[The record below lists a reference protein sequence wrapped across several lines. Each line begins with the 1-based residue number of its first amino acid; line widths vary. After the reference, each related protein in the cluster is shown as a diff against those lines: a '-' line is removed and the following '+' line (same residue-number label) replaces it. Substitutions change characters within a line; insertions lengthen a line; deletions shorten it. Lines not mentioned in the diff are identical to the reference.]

1 MLKLTQWRKTVAAL
15 LLIASFLAQL
25 PGAPFEPSVVSAAP
39 SQDPDEEIV
48 YIDSSGFIRVLDTR
62 VTGNNPQVQWVSPDG
77 GWRDFALAD
86 VDGDGDMEIV
96 AIGGGLSDGKLAVFD
111 PVVASGAVNP
121 DQTINGIPWDTL
133 YRVEVPGSP
142 QLVASGNFDE
152 NIPGDEII
160 YVYEMRPEDR
170 PNPDDR
176 MRLVGLKSDSPT
188 PTGRG
193 WEEHFSARYKENW
206 NNIAVGNLDNRGT
219 DEFALVAEDNNNMQV
234 FRVDG
239 GLRRIFSYG
248 SDSRPPKAAAI
259 GRWEGGARPML
270 AWVRSADPPLPAML
284 IQRWSSD
291 GDFSDTADEAFSPAP
306 RYVFF
311 AQINDNS
318 DEEVVMLRNIP
329 SNVNNARMIV
339 RGRRQGSIPSELEQR
354 LDNDNGYRAGAAG
367 DIDGDGKDEIVLIR
381 DNRMLVFYEPDR
393 SARTQG
399 YDVTTN
405 RRSVAIGDLDK
416 NGFIFGPQFGV
427 DRSKV
432 DAVLE
437 AGGAPK
443 VELVTLTNITTVE
456 NVPFSV
462 SVVGAPSWVTVS
474 PAAGVTPAQIFLTFN
489 ATGLQAG
496 DYRAELQI
504 FSSNPAVINQPVNIE
519 LNLRVTAAL
528 VSLQPSSLSFSHTC
542 TDTVTIPA
550 RTVNVGGTSGIR
562 YTAAIVSS
570 PELAAAQ
577 ATLAGPIYSGYVDA
591 AGVMTVSDEQG
602 NEAILPMAGDLIA
615 ASQANTDWPS
625 GVSWLTARSQT
636 GIIPD
641 SMVLRASTMYSETF
655 RYDEALLV
663 LVADSRA
670 GAPPSNVRIMPV
682 SNLCATTTLHL
693 SMVGR

>member
-1 MLKLTQWRKTVAAL
+1 MLKLTQWRKTMATL
-15 LLIASFLAQL
+15 LLIASFLAHL
-25 PGAPFEPSVVSAAP
+25 PDAPFEPAVALAAP

-48 YIDSSGFIRVLDTR
+48 YIDASGFIRVLDTR
-62 VTGNNPQVQWVSPDG
+62 VAGGNPQVQWFSPDG

-96 AIGGGLSDGKLAVFD
+96 AIGGGLYDGKLAVFD
-111 PVVASGAVNP
+111 PVVASGAINP

-142 QLVASGNFDE
+142 QLVAAGNFDE

-160 YVYEMRPEDR
+160 FVYEMRPEDR
-170 PNPDDR
+170 PSNDL

-188 PTGRG
+188 PNGRG
-193 WEEHFSARYKENW
+193 WVEHFSGRYNERW
-206 NNIAVGNLDNRGT
+206 NQIAVGNLDNRGT

-239 GLRRIFSYG
+239 GLRRIFNYG
-248 SDSRPPKAAAI
+248 SDSRPPKAVAI
-259 GRWEGGARPML
+259 GRWEGSNRPML
-270 AWVRSADPPLPAML
+270 AWVRTADPPLPAMVV
-284 IQRWSSD
+284 QRWSSD
-291 GDFSDTADEAFSPAP
+291 GDFSDVATEAFNPSP
-306 RYVFF
+306 RVIFF

-318 DEEVVMLRNIP
+318 DEEVVMLRNVP
-329 SNVNNARMIV
+329 GNVRSPRMIV
-339 RGRRQGSIPSELEQR
+339 RGRRQSSIPSELEQR
-354 LDNDNGYRAGAAG
+354 LDDDNGYRAGAAG

-393 SARTQG
+393 SANSNT

-416 NGFIFGPQFGV
+416 NGFIFGPQFGL

-443 VELVTLTNITTVE
+443 VEIVTLTNLTTQE
-456 NVPFSV
+456 NIPFTAA
-462 SVVGAPSWVTVS
+462 VVGAPSWVTIS
-474 PAAGVTPAQIFLTFN
+474 PPTGVTPSQLFLTFN

-496 DYRAELQI
+496 DYKAQVQI
-504 FSSNPAVINQPVNIE
+504 FSSNPAVINQPINIE
-519 LNLRVTAAL
+519 VNLRVTAAL
-528 VSLQPSSLSFSHTC
+528 VSLQPSSVSFSYPC
-542 TDTVTIPA
+542 TDTISIPT
-550 RTVNVGGTSGIR
+550 RRVNVGGTAGIR
-562 YTAAIVSS
+562 YTAAVVSS

-577 ATLAGPIYSGYVDA
+577 ATLDGPIYSAYVDA
-591 AGVMTVSDEQG
+591 AGALIVSDEQG
-602 NEAILPMAGDLIA
+602 NEAVVPTAGDVMA

-625 GVSWLTARSQT
+625 GVSWLAARSQT
-636 GIIPD
+636 GVIPD
-641 SMVLRASTMYSETF
+641 TLTLQASTIYSETF
-655 RYDEALLV
+655 RFDEALLV

-693 SMVGR
+693 SMIGR